1 MKETV
6 KFNNISIVLKQP
18 RCPENIGAAARAIRN
33 MGMGKLVLVDP
44 ENCDLTRILKM
55 ATHFAA
61 DVIEQME
68 VYENLREAISP
79 YNYVVGTTARLGKKR
94 RQINT
99 PSKIAEKLVSISREN
114 LIAILFGPED
124 RGLTNEDI
132 KFCDILVNIPTAEFS
147 SLNLAQAVMIICYEI
162 FIARQNEGKEFTPRL
177 AAIYE
182 MEGMY
187 EQLKEILV
195 KICCIS
201 SDNPDYQ
208 MNKLRNFLSRLQLQ
222 AREVSVIRGICRQI
236 NWYGKK
242 RYNDGHKNSS
252 CQQNPLEK
260 LKEKAGENNESFN

>member
-1 MKETV
+1 MKKKV
-6 KFNNISIVLKQP
+6 KFDNISIVLKQP

-44 ENCDLTRILKM
+44 ENCDITRILKM
-55 ATHFAA
+55 ATHFAS
-61 DVIEQME
+61 DVVEQME
-68 VYENLREAISP
+68 VYENLQQAISP

-99 PSKIAEKLVSISREN
+99 PSKTAENLVSISGEN

-124 RGLTNEDI
+124 KGLTNEDI
-132 KFCDILVNIPTAEFS
+132 SLCDALVNIPTAKFS

-162 FIARQNEGKEFTPRL
+162 FIAKQNEKREFIPRL
-177 AAIYE
+177 ATRYE

-195 KICCIS
+195 RICYIS
-201 SDNPDYQ
+201 SDNPDYW
-208 MNKLRNFLSRLQLQ
+208 MNKLRNFFSRLQPQ

-236 NWYGKK
+236 NWYGRKC
-242 RYNDGHKNSS
+242 YNDGQKSSS
-252 CQQNPLEK
+252 CQQNQIDK
-260 LKEKAGENNESFN
+260 R